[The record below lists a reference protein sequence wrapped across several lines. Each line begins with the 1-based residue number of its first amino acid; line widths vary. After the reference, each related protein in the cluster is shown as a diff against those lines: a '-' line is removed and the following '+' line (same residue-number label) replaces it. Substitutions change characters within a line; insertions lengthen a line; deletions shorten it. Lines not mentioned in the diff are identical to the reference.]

1 MARTVS
7 LTFSVEG
14 EDTTNISTSGNV
26 SNRIE
31 LARPDKATTLLDSFN
46 IEIAANTAATS
57 IKSQAAA
64 LAGVT
69 NVQVIIFVTYNS
81 GEATPKVQVVVDA
94 AATIAND
101 VWAGIYTST
110 ITLATTS
117 LSNACTVQ
125 AFFYKAY

>member
-7 LTFSVEG
+7 LTFLVEG
-14 EDTTNISTSGNV
+14 EDTTNIATSGNL

-31 LARPDKATTLLDSFN
+31 LNRPDKTTTLLDSFN

-57 IKSQAAA
+57 IKSQAAV

-69 NVQVIIFVTYNS
+69 NVQVILFVTYNS
-81 GEATPKVQVVVDA
+81 GEATPKVQVVVDT

-110 ITLATTS
+110 LTIATTS